1 MNIKQISIYFLLV
14 FLAGCTV
21 LETYQDGETTNLGT
35 PFKNS
40 GIRYF
45 RGDSLLSAAAPDTA
59 YGAEVILLVDSVQ
72 LGVWDRANEVYVPS
86 SGATL
91 SNSNP
96 LAAPVTGQPK
106 IWINRT
112 DGSIWQYDVAWEE
125 LVGNTG
131 GISDGD
137 KGSITVSGSGT
148 IWTLDNNTVDQGNL
162 VAGSVTTAKLANDAV
177 DQTKILDGEVTATEI
192 ASTSVSAG
200 SYTNASFTVD
210 QDGRLT
216 AASSGVSLAGA
227 LDDSMVVIRD
237 FIQNIIEY
245 DAGNGAIVWAT
256 DPGVTFARTS
266 STEGTFSIPDSVFLL
281 SGVVHHTAAQNPG
294 AVYYLRFSFAG
305 TRVSNN
311 DLLDVNPPKS
321 VRVLNK
327 FAATLSGVVNRTTPI
342 DYSKTINS
350 PNLDLKVS
358 GLAPLEIQ
366 LNNYNDA
373 NVGGSNDTIIIFSF

>member
-1 MNIKQISIYFLLV
+1 V
-14 FLAGCTV
+14 FKS
-21 LETYQDGETTNLGT
+21 YQSDEVTSQGT

-45 RGDSLLSAAAPDTA
+45 RGDSLLSAASPDTT
-59 YGAEVILLVDSVQ
+59 YGAEVILLIDSVQ
-72 LGVWDRANEVYVPS
+72 LGVWDRVNEVYIPS
-86 SGATL
+86 SGMTL
-91 SNSNP
+91 SYSNP
-96 LAAPVTGQPK
+96 SAAPVAGQPK
-106 IWINRT
+106 IWLNRT

-125 LVGNTG
+125 LLGNTG

-137 KGSITVSGSGT
+137 KGSITVTGSGN
-148 IWTLDNNTVDQGNL
+148 IWTLDNSTVDQGNI
-162 VAGSVTTAKLANDAV
+162 VNGAVTTAKLANDAV
-177 DQTKILDGEVTATEI
+177 DQTKILDGEVTSTEI
-192 ASTSVSAG
+192 ASTSVTPG
-200 SYTNASFTVD
+200 SYTNANFTVD

-216 AASSGVSLAGA
+216 AASSGVSVAGA
-227 LDDSMVVIRD
+227 LTDSMAVIRD
-237 FIQNIIEY
+237 YIQNIIEY

-266 STEGTFSIPDSVFLL
+266 STEGTFSIPDSVILL
-281 SGVVHHTAAQNPG
+281 SGTVHHTAAQNPG
-294 AVYYLRFSFAG
+294 TVYYLRFSFAG

-311 DLLDVNPPKS
+311 DLLDINPPKS